1 MNRDFT
7 KGLPSNY
14 KPDIKKVQTVL
25 VKPIGPLA
33 SLAQELVI
41 RGFSRRTIKAYLSIN
56 YRFLAFINKS
66 ARQARTQ
73 DVKNYLLY
81 LKAQGLSN
89 TSLNLT
95 ISALKFYF
103 EQILKRKLFFDIRRP
118 KKEKYLPI
126 VLSKDQIMKLF
137 EATKNLK
144 HQLLLSLMYGSGLRV
159 SEAVSLKISDIDLPR
174 QKILVKSGKGAKD
187 RLTLLSRLSAELYKQ
202 YLPTSFFG
210 QKYLFSGVGH
220 NGHLT
225 SRSTEKIFKAALAK
239 SAEENQ
245 ADLPV
250 TALSQASCHSLR
262 HSFATHLLENGTDIR
277 IIQKLLGHSS
287 LKTTQIYTQVADS
300 FLSKISSPLD

>member
-159 SEAVSLKISDIDLPR
+159 SEAVSLKIAQLDCLGR
-174 QKILVKSGKGAKD
+174 KILVKSGKGAKD
-187 RLTLLSRLSAELYKQ
+187 RLTLLSKKSIDLLNRYWPL
-202 YLPTSFFG
+202 LPGNQT
-210 QKYLFSGVGH
+210 YLFAGVGH
-220 NGHLT
+220 QGHLT
-225 SRSTEKIFKAALAK
+225 SRSAEKIFKQALNRAGIKK
-239 SAEENQ
+239 SAG
-245 ADLPV
+245 
-250 TALSQASCHSLR
+250 CHSLR
-262 HSFATHLLENGTDIR
+262 HSFATHLLEKGTELNV
-277 IIQKLLGHSS
+277 IQKLLGHENI
-287 LKTTQIYTQVADS
+287 KTTQIYARVSD
-300 FLSKISSPLD
+300 KITAEIPSPLD